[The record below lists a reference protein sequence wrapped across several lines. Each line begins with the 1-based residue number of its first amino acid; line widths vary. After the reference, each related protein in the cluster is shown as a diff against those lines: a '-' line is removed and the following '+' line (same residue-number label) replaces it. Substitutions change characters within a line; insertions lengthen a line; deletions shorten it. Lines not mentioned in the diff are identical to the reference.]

1 MLHVSFNFFFSVG
14 GGGEGDNSIVSFKFG
29 NFFFFFNFL
38 IFTKGKFYLLKQ
50 TV

>member
-1 MLHVSFNFFFSVG
+1 MYVTCEFQFFWG
-14 GGGEGDNSIVSFKFG
+14 GGGGGGGDNTLVSFKFG
-29 NFFFFFNFL
+29 NFFFFNFL